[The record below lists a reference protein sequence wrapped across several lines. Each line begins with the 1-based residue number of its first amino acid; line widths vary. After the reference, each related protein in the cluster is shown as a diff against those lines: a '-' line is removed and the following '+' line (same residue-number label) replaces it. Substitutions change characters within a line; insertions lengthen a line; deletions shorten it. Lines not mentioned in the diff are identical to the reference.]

1 MEVTFSSSLTKF
13 NRIFRPITLFK
24 LEKGIGKQF
33 IKETSFSGIHEDDLK
48 NSDQTQGIPQPQIQ
62 EPYNKEEK
70 TIKLTKP
77 DQIKIKNT
85 AFREILEHRRS
96 IRKYSKEPVSL
107 DELSWLLWCTQ
118 GVQQTTPQPRTY
130 RTVPSAGGRHPYETY
145 LAVRNVEDLEPGL
158 YRYLALEH
166 ELLFIE
172 KDSEILDKITEYS
185 WNQQFI
191 TNSAVVFIWVFVP
204 NRTVWRFNQRGYR
217 NIIEAGHICQNLYLS
232 AEAIEC
238 GACAVI
244 CFGDEKL
251 NNLVGVDGAEQLVIY
266 IATVGKKPE

>member
-1 MEVTFSSSLTKF
+1 LD
-13 NRIFRPITLFK
+13 
-24 LEKGIGKQF
+24 KGIGNRF
-33 IKETSFSGIHEDDLK
+33 IKGTAFTGNHVEDLEK
-48 NSDQTQGIPQPQIQ
+48 SDQTLGIPQPPMQ
-62 EPYNKEEK
+62 EPYNEGKK
-70 TIKLTKP
+70 NIKLKKP
-77 DQIKIKNT
+77 DQLKIKNT
-85 AFREILEHRRS
+85 AFREILEQRRS
-96 IRKYSKEPVSL
+96 IRNYSAEPLSM

-145 LAVRNVEDLEPGL
+145 LAIGNVEDMEPGL

-172 KDSEILDKITEYS
+172 KDREILDKVTEYS

-191 TNSAVVFIWVFVP
+191 QKSAVVFIWVFVP

-244 CFGDEKL
+244 CFGDQKL
-251 NNLVGVDGAEQLVIY
+251 NNLIGIDGEEQLVIY
-266 IATVGKKPE
+266 MATVGKKSE